1 MALKEPYCDIACADV
16 YLVDSAVWQSATDSQ
31 KNIAL
36 MYGAIWIDSNYSC
49 LDLIADLENPSDN
62 IKYANALL
70 AEDYLEGTLYASDGT
85 TSDRIK
91 MKRVKAGS
99 VESEKEYI
107 GGTKQNYQQDVDAIL
122 QQECTKLNK
131 GGYVLVTRR

>member
-1 MALKEPYCDIACADV
+1 MALKTPYCDIPCADT
-16 YLVDSAVWQSATDSQ
+16 YLVDSTTWSAASDAQ
-31 KNIAL
+31 KNTAL
-36 MYGAIWIDSNYSC
+36 MYGAIWIDSNYKCS
-49 LDLIADLENPSDN
+49 DLIADPDNPSDN

-70 AEDYLEGTLYASDGT
+70 AEDYLEGTIYSSDGVS
-85 TSDRIK
+85 SDSIK

-99 VESEKEYI
+99 VESEKEFL
-107 GGTKQNYQQDVDAIL
+107 GGSKQNYQQDVDAIL